1 MTATKKTRVAAKKTG
16 APRTKRARVAGTE
29 RRAAPKAAKRAKPAA
44 TGRASAPKAA
54 KRAKPAAAGSAS
66 APREASPAKTARG
79 APKTLAEFM
88 TQALTMEIEAAQ
100 RYTEFADAMEI
111 HNNREVAALFRK
123 MADIE
128 TRHAQQIMAQMRWSA
143 MPPPITPS
151 WNGYEPPEN
160 AAADEV
166 HYLMQP
172 YHALELAHAAEARAE
187 RFFAKLASAATT
199 AAVRRAARAL
209 QAEEREHVR
218 LVREWMKKV
227 PKPDAEWA
235 DDPDPPVYIE

>member
-1 MTATKKTRVAAKKTG
+1 MSANKKR
-16 APRTKRARVAGTE
+16 PI
-29 RRAAPKAAKRAKPAA
+29 AAKRPRTAGGGKTTAARAKTPAAAKPATA
-44 TGRASAPKAA
+44 EPPLPK
-54 KRAKPAAAGSAS
+54 SLV
-66 APREASPAKTARG
+66 E
-79 APKTLAEFM
+79 LM

-128 TRHAQQIMAQMRWSA
+128 SRHAQQIMLQMRWTS
-143 MPPPITPS
+143 MPPPIVGS
-151 WNGYEPPEN
+151 WEGYEPPEN
-160 AAADEV
+160 AAPDEV

-172 YHALELAHAAEARAE
+172 YHALEIALASEERAE
-187 RFFAKLASAATT
+187 RFFAKLAGTT
-199 AAVRRAARAL
+199 ASAPVRKAARTL

-227 PKPDAEWA
+227 PLPDAEWA
-235 DDPDPPVYIE
+235 HDPDPPVYNE